1 MSSLARSH
9 DCLEWEKLISR
20 EVIGAES
27 PDYWELAKI
36 NGVIRLNKYL
46 VRSHESSKP

>member
-1 MSSLARSH
+1 MK
-9 DCLEWEKLISR
+9 WEKLISR
-20 EVIGAES
+20 EEGAES